1 MVNAFKTVYFDT
13 VASMSAPPM
22 NFQSLA
28 YLADGN
34 PRQQAALAVLTRYAV
49 FERLHTFHPVL
60 AGTIPIAIDIE
71 SSDLDIICCWE
82 NKTAFW
88 DALHR
93 SFATN
98 PEFHCTE
105 TIIHGQETVVA
116 GCRLDGFELE
126 FFGQSVPVEQQNAYR
141 HLLIEH
147 AILQTQDSSFR
158 QQIIELKHQGCKTE
172 PAFALLLGLDSNNP
186 YQALLDFGQQ
196 HFGL

>member
-1 MVNAFKTVYFDT
+1 
-13 VASMSAPPM
+13 M
-22 NFQSLA
+22 NFQSLS
-28 YLADGN
+28 YLANGN

-49 FERLHTFHPVL
+49 FERLQAFHPVL

-71 SSDLDIICCWE
+71 NSDLDIICCWE

-88 DALHR
+88 EALQD
-93 SFATN
+93 SFATY

-105 TIIHGQETVVA
+105 TMINGQETVVA
-116 GCRLDGFELE
+116 GCRLEGFELE
-126 FFGQSVPVEQQNAYR
+126 FFGQAVPVEQQNAYR
-141 HLLIEH
+141 HLLIEY
-147 AILQTQDSSFR
+147 AILQAQDSSFR
-158 QQIIELKHQGCKTE
+158 EQMIELKRKGYKTE